1 MTATARSWSST
12 KEALFK
18 RAQQHSV
25 IPEKQNRIRAP
36 EALHLRRAFN
46 GAQIVSE
53 ATIKKIINGI
63 KNRDIRH
70 AALQKA
76 FPRVIIG
83 LTLAYL
89 WNTFLNS
96 SQRLSIYGHCFMAIG
111 LIFVGL
117 AWLCYLRLDGVN
129 APKLFKSKLFQKP
142 PKRKMGDMID
152 FVDEEVI
159 SYEELDSDGR
169 TVASLISNIIAAI
182 LFLIPCMVFYI
193 IN

>member
-1 MTATARSWSST
+1 MATQRSLTATARSWSST
-12 KEALFK
+12 KEAMFK
-18 RAQQHSV
+18 RAQQNSV

-53 ATIKKIINGI
+53 ATMKKIINGI

-96 SQRLSIYGHCFMAIG
+96 SQRLSIYGHCFMAI
-111 LIFVGL
+111 
-117 AWLCYLRLDGVN
+117 
-129 APKLFKSKLFQKP
+129 
-142 PKRKMGDMID
+142 
-152 FVDEEVI
+152 
-159 SYEELDSDGR
+159 
-169 TVASLISNIIAAI
+169 
-182 LFLIPCMVFYI
+182 
-193 IN
+193 

>member
-1 MTATARSWSST
+1 MI
-12 KEALFK
+12 L
-18 RAQQHSV
+18 
-25 IPEKQNRIRAP
+25 EKQNRIRAP

-53 ATIKKIINGI
+53 ATMKKIINGI

-96 SQRLSIYGHCFMAIG
+96 SQRLSIYGH
-111 LIFVGL
+111 L
-117 AWLCYLRLDGVN
+117 
-129 APKLFKSKLFQKP
+129 
-142 PKRKMGDMID
+142 
-152 FVDEEVI
+152 
-159 SYEELDSDGR
+159 
-169 TVASLISNIIAAI
+169 SLIHI
-182 LFLIPCMVFYI
+182 
-193 IN
+193 